1 MIKSGKKIMNPKIIN
16 IIFALVIVALVCCLL
31 NTCGNA
37 SKYKNMINA
46 SNDTLATYVNQKG
59 QHVATIAALQGTVAD
74 LKHLNAGKDSAL
86 LRLQQLVDKHT
97 ASATVHGTVTGN
109 IFNSPT
115 EIKYDTIKGKG
126 DTVLQ
131 HPTYVTRY
139 ENKWEKFR
147 IIATPDSFDVDYKV
161 FNEYDYQVRY
171 NKKKWYK
178 SRVPEIIV
186 TNINPHTETLELK
199 TYMVAPPKHQK
210 KIVFLGGLISGI
222 ATSVATG
229 YFVSHLT
236 TH

>member
-1 MIKSGKKIMNPKIIN
+1 M
-16 IIFALVIVALVCCLL
+16 L
-31 NTCGNA
+31 NAN
-37 SKYKNMINA
+37 
-46 SNDTLATYVNQKG
+46 NDTLVTYVNEKG

-109 IFNSPT
+109 TFTSGTNIQ
-115 EIKYDTIKGKG
+115 KYDTIRGKN
-126 DTVLQ
+126 DTLTLR
-131 HPTYVTRY
+131 PTYVTNY
-139 ENKWEKFR
+139 FNKWERFK
-147 IIATPDSFDVDYKV
+147 IIASPDSFHVDYKV

-199 TYMVAPPKHQK
+199 TYTVTPPKHQK

-222 ATSVATG
+222 AISMATG
-229 YFVSHLT
+229 YFVSNLT